1 MSFIDLHTNVSLG
14 HTKITGL
21 GGEKLW
27 LCPTL
32 GGDKLDISGNGNHGT
47 YNGGMGTVA
56 DTSNGGTRAYSFD
69 GFNDYIRIGNR
80 TNFNFLVNTN
90 YWSMSAWVYHSD
102 LSGQRTVIGGDAD
115 NRDKGVN
122 LIESSYS
129 GLGYRGIRAYGSLS
143 SYSPDTRSNTTY
155 TTGVWKHICW
165 VVSGSLS
172 KIYVDGVEEA
182 SESAS
187 FPTTS
192 ASLTDDV
199 MIGAYS
205 SSSGLYALM
214 NGKQDDIRVFDR
226 ALSTSEITALASKRG
241 YEVPAAGGDIPHALS
256 SPFHPLG

>member
-1 MSFIDLHTNVSLG
+1 MP
-14 HTKITGL
+14 TGI
-21 GGEKLW
+21 GDEKLW
-27 LCPTL
+27 LCPSL
-32 GGDKLDISGNGNHGT
+32 DDSADDISGNGNHGT

-69 GFNDYIRIGNR
+69 GSNDYIRIGNR

-115 NRDKGVN
+115 NRDKGVSI
-122 LIESSYS
+122 IESSYS
-129 GLGYRGIRAYGSLS
+129 GLGYRGIRAYGSS
-143 SYSPDTRSNTTY
+143 SAYSPDTRSNTTY

-165 VVSGSLS
+165 VVSGSSS

-205 SSSGLYALM
+205 SGSGLYSFM
-214 NGKQDDIRVFDR
+214 DGKQDDIRIFDR

-241 YEVPAAGGDIPHALS
+241 YEVPAASGSIPHALS